1 MVKFAMILSG
11 RIANYYRKNELLDE
25 ETIQKMEYT
34 IKSFIN
40 EFSKFLM
47 LFLIFLF
54 LDKHIHFLWCY
65 FAFVSLRLFS
75 GGIHCNTYWSCFAVS
90 LFSFLIFIFVPELIN
105 LNSKI
110 LFQSVALSVIS
121 PLVFSPVLPKVRK
134 IKKRKIIVLLKTF
147 SVIIT
152 MMWIVLCYYLI
163 DGKYINSILIALL
176 LGNIQLIFPVIMD
189 KRRKERRI

>member
-1 MVKFAMILSG
+1 
-11 RIANYYRKNELLDE
+11 
-25 ETIQKMEYT
+25 
-34 IKSFIN
+34 
-40 EFSKFLM
+40 M

-105 LNSKI
+105 FNSKI
-110 LFQSVALSVIS
+110 LFQSLALSVIS

-134 IKKRKIIVLLKTF
+134 IKKRKKKNNSAIKNIFSDNNYDVDRIVLL
-147 SVIIT
+147 
-152 MMWIVLCYYLI
+152 C
-163 DGKYINSILIALL
+163 D
-176 LGNIQLIFPVIMD
+176 
-189 KRRKERRI
+189 